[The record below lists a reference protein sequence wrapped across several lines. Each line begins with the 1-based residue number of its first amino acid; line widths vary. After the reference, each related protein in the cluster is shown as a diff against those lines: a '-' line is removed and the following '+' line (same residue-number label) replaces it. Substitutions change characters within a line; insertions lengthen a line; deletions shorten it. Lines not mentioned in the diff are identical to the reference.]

1 MRSLLTERPA
11 PRRRAAPLAP
21 APQLAAQRWE
31 LLLDP
36 TGAGGAE
43 NMAIDAGLLALAER
57 TGRAFLRLYRFDPP
71 CLSFGRNEPVTG
83 YDRAAIV
90 RLGVDVVRRPTGGRA
105 VWHEHE
111 VTYAVAAPIAAFG
124 GLRLGYWAIQGWLAA
139 ALRTLGAEATLAPER
154 PRPAAL
160 ARSGA
165 CFAAPVGGE
174 VLVHGRKLVGSAQ
187 ARRGRALL
195 QQGSVLL
202 AGTQALARLVTR
214 DQGAPGRDTTLAL
227 VCGRQVSFAETAAA
241 LVAAWDA
248 PLIPPRA
255 PLPRSSSAGFRDSAW
270 TWRG

>member
-1 MRSLLTERPA
+1 MRSLLTERT
-11 PRRRAAPLAP
+11 AP
-21 APQLAAQRWE
+21 AGRASPLPPARRLAARRWE

-36 TGAGGAE
+36 TGASGAV

-83 YDRAAIV
+83 YDRSAIT

-111 VTYAVAAPIAAFG
+111 LTYAVAAPIAAFG
-124 GLRLGYWAIQGWLAA
+124 SLRLGYWAIQGWLAA
-139 ALRTLGAEATLAPER
+139 ALRTLGAEAALALQG
-154 PRPAAL
+154 PRPAAH

-174 VLVHGRKLVGSAQ
+174 VLVDGRKLVGSAQ

-195 QQGSVLL
+195 QHGSVLL
-202 AGTQALARLVTR
+202 AGSQDLARLASGER
-214 DQGAPGRDTTLAL
+214 GARGSDTTLAT
-227 VCGRQVSFAETAAA
+227 VCGRPVSFEETAAA
-241 LVAAWDA
+241 LVEAWDA
-248 PLIPPRA
+248 RLVSPVA
-255 PLPRSSSAGFRDSAW
+255 ALPHWSPVGFRDPAW
-270 TWRG
+270 TWRR